1 MKIRL
6 SEIAR
11 QEHYVWD
18 DLLSL
23 AKEKLAPEMITGVGL
38 NTWIDEV
45 GQEILLEAIDVPE
58 AVPTHHHARVIKVAP
73 NKKYVYAFIRDLNT
87 KVAVLVPKKLSQR
100 LVGKSILIESIEDTN
115 GISYRYRRT

>member
-1 MKIRL
+1 MKIRI
-6 SEIAR
+6 SELAR
-11 QEHYVWD
+11 NEDCEWEH
-18 DLLSL
+18 LLSL
-23 AKEKLAPEMITGVGL
+23 AKEKLAPDMITGKGKA
-38 NTWIDEV
+38 TWINEV

-58 AVPTHHHARVIKVAP
+58 AIPVHYNAQVIKVAP
-73 NKKYVYAFIRDLNT
+73 NKKYVYAYIRDLNI